1 MNLHLVLPVAALAV
15 LAALPASAQ
24 SYDPQGGGGAG
35 PYDLRCQ
42 QIRNFNQREACTARL
57 QRRYRAAAPRAHI
70 RVIPTRRTGMTEQ
83 GGGGAGPFVPRCRQ
97 FSNFNQREA
106 CTARVQAGM
115 TYSPAEYSP
124 GPFFLFGAMVHG
136 GDEESIQKVQSHRG

>member
-1 MNLHLVLPVAALAV
+1 LPSRPLFNQKEVEMNLHLVLPVAALAV

-57 QRRYRAAAPRAHI
+57 QRRYRA
-70 RVIPTRRTGMTEQ
+70 
-83 GGGGAGPFVPRCRQ
+83 
-97 FSNFNQREA
+97 S
-106 CTARVQAGM
+106 
-115 TYSPAEYSP
+115 AEC
-124 GPFFLFGAMVHG
+124 L
-136 GDEESIQKVQSHRG
+136 R